1 MAQDDGFLRE
11 VEEEIR
17 RERIEK
23 LWRQYGTYFI
33 AGAALI
39 VFGVLG
45 YQYLQN
51 RRTTAAEATGAR
63 YMDAVALAD
72 DGKEGSAAAEFKKI
86 AEDGT
91 GGYPDLAHLQLAGA
105 LLKEGKKADALATY
119 EALANKADAD
129 DLLRGYAAL
138 QAAAMRLGDADF
150 TEMQNRLN
158 PLIGDESPWRY
169 SARELLGLAAFKAG
183 NWNEARTV
191 LTPLLVDQKTPQSIV
206 ERAQIVL
213 AEIATSEIA
222 KKGAEAK
229 PAAAGATAAEGAS
242 AGAAPS
248 ATKKE

>member
-11 VEEEIR
+11 VEEELR

-23 LWRQYGTYFI
+23 LWRQYGTYFV
-33 AGAALI
+33 AGALLI

-45 YQYLQN
+45 YQYLQSK
-51 RRTTAAEATGAR
+51 RIAAAQATGAH
-63 YMDAVALAD
+63 YEDAVALAD

-91 GGYPDLAHLQLAGA
+91 GGYPDLARLQLAGA
-105 LLKEGKKADALATY
+105 LLKEGKKADALAAY

-138 QAAAMRLGDADF
+138 QAAAMRLGEADF

-158 PLIGDESPWRY
+158 PLTGDESPWRF

-183 NWNEARTV
+183 NWGEARTV

-206 ERAQIVL
+206 ERVQIVL
-213 AEIATSEIA
+213 AEIAAGEIA
-222 KKGAEAK
+222 KKGADSK
-229 PAAAGATAAEGAS
+229 PTAGATAAEGAP